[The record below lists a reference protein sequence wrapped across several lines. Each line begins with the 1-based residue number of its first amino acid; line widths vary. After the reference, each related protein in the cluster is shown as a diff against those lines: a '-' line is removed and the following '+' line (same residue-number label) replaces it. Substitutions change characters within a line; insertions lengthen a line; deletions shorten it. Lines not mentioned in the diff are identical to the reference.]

1 MEGKQYKFIN
11 FKLFWGVK
19 FDFNKN
25 DNQSIDYDIIIPIKI
40 LPGYNDSKCNVLQVS
55 ESWSWNTASSI
66 RDLKILVAVI
76 VENQIKLLKRKQ
88 KKCFNKSCSSWLTDC
103 LTE

>member
-1 MEGKQYKFIN
+1 M
-11 FKLFWGVK
+11 
-19 FDFNKN
+19 
-25 DNQSIDYDIIIPIKI
+25 IIIPIKI
-40 LPGYNDSKCNVLQVS
+40 LPGYKDSKCIVLQVS

-76 VENQIKLLKRKQ
+76 VENQIKLLKWKQ

-103 LTE
+103 LTEYSRTSIIRTRQDLSKKAG